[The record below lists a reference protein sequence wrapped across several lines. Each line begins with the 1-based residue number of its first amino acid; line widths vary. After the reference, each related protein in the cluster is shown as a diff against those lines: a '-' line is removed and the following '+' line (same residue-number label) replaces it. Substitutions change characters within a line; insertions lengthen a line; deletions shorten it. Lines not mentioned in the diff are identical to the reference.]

1 MVQAPM
7 AMTYF
12 GSGICSYNL
21 TNAGA
26 IFIVTVP
33 ATISKSA
40 CLGELLGTKPNLS
53 KSNLDPMSAANSIKQ
68 HAVPYKSG
76 HKLLNLAQL

>member
-1 MVQAPM
+1 MVQAPI
-7 AMTYF
+7 AITYF

-53 KSNLDPMSAANSIKQ
+53 KSNLEPIMLQIQ
-68 HAVPYKSG
+68 
-76 HKLLNLAQL
+76 